1 MNQNKTREGI
11 FNKSTILIVSCI
23 VLTTGL
29 LYYNSLKGEFLSYDD
44 TDNVVNNPVIRQLSL
59 STLRQIFST
68 GILYMYTPVT
78 FLSYAIDYKV
88 FGLNPYFF
96 KLTSLLIHLLN
107 IILVY
112 VVSVKLLGKRN
123 PALLM
128 TLLFAVHPMNV
139 DSVSW
144 ISGRS
149 NLLSALFFLLS
160 LIFYLNYMQKERT
173 VHLLLSILLFVF
185 SLLSK
190 STGVMFPFTLLL
202 IDYLQRRKFTVR
214 LVLGKLPYF
223 VISAII
229 GLITIYFRS
238 DSGNTQSVGV
248 FSFSDH
254 FFMICYAD
262 ILYMVRMLFPVH
274 LSEVYA
280 YPIKS
285 NGFLPFIYY
294 LAPVFLVGLSVA
306 VYRLKIVTREIAFGI
321 CFFLVNIILTQL
333 LFLEDGFTANRYTY
347 VPYIGIFF
355 IIAQAYDNYTL
366 RRPHMKIFSMAMFA
380 VLLVISGYLSY
391 DRSLVWKNTMSL
403 FNHVIERSPESA
415 FAHNN
420 RGIARYYGNDTEGAL
435 EDYSKAIDLN
445 PKYAGAFYNRGI
457 VYNALR
463 DYDKAMADYTKAIDL
478 NPGFATSLAARGI
491 LEMDVYK
498 MDSLALR
505 DYNRAIELNPAFGL
519 AYYNRAI
526 LELRMND
533 VADACKDFL
542 KVRSLGYSQAD
553 DLISQYC
560 N

>member
-1 MNQNKTREGI
+1 MNQNKIREGI
-11 FNKSTILIVSCI
+11 FNKSTILLVSCI

-29 LYYNSLKGEFLSYDD
+29 LYYNSLQGEFLSYDD

-112 VVSVKLLGKRN
+112 IVSVKLLGKRN

-149 NLLSALFFLLS
+149 NLLSALFFLLT
-160 LIFYLNYMQKERT
+160 LICYLSFMQKGKT
-173 VHLLLSILLFVF
+173 VYLLLSILLFIF

-190 STGVMFPFTLLL
+190 STGVMLPVTLLF
-202 IDYLQRRKFTVR
+202 IDYLQQRKFTVR
-214 LVLGKLPYF
+214 LILGKIPYF
-223 VISAII
+223 LISAMI
-229 GLITIYFRS
+229 GLLTVYFRS
-238 DSGNTQSVGV
+238 DSGNTQSIAEY
-248 FSFSDH
+248 SFTDH

-262 ILYMVRMLFPVH
+262 ILYMVRVLFPVH

-280 YPIKS
+280 YPVKN
-285 NGFLPFIYY
+285 NGFLPLIYY
-294 LAPVFLVGLSVA
+294 LAPVCVIGASVA
-306 VYRLKIVTREIAFGI
+306 IYRLKMLKREIVFGV
-321 CFFLVNIILTQL
+321 CFFLINIILTQL
-333 LFLEDGFTANRYTY
+333 LFLEDGFMANRYAY

-355 IIAQAYDNYTL
+355 IIAKAYDYYTL
-366 RRPHMKIFSMAMFA
+366 RYQNRKNHIMAAIVIFLA
-380 VLLVISGYLSY
+380 ISGYFSY
-391 DRSLVWKNTMSL
+391 QRSLIWRDTMSL

-420 RGIARYYGNDTEGAL
+420 RGIARYFRNDPEGAL
-435 EDYSKAIDLN
+435 EDYGKAIDLN

-457 VYNALR
+457 LFNALQ
-463 DYDKAMADYTKAIDL
+463 DYDKAMEDYTKAIDL
-478 NPGFATSLAARGI
+478 NPKFATSYAARGI

-498 MDSLALR
+498 MDSLARR

-519 AYYNRAI
+519 AYYNRGI
-526 LELRMND
+526 LELRLND
-533 VADACKDFL
+533 ISNACKDFL
-542 KVRSLGYSQAD
+542 KVRSLGYTQAD
-553 DLISQYC
+553 DLIERYC